1 MDVSVL
7 RPCLLALALA
17 ATVTAGGE
25 ARTTPARI
33 TPALEELVG
42 QKLVV
47 TMDGKTPSASLLA
60 RARLGRI
67 GGVIIHSWNFTSAA
81 SLRSV
86 TSRLQQ
92 AAAAGGRPPLLI
104 GADQEGGPVKTISWI
119 PPSLSPRQLGALH
132 SGTKADRQG
141 QATGRALRSLGVNLD
156 FAPLVDVPGSPS
168 SFLYRQGRTWSFASH
183 TTARMSG
190 WFAIGLGQSGVIASA
205 KHFPGLGLAEL
216 DTDRS
221 FVRITATRDELA
233 PGLKPFK
240 TAIADRVPLIM
251 LSNALYTAYDGGS
264 SAGWSRAVG
273 TKLLRNRLGFRGA
286 TITDSLDG
294 AAHAR
299 HIGTAGL
306 AARAA
311 QAGTDLLLLTGSERG
326 SQSVY
331 RSLLHAAASGRIDQ
345 ARLLASYERILTLKT
360 ILRKR
365 ASIGRWPATSSSGQP
380 VQTISSRSRRWRR

>member
-1 MDVSVL
+1 VDVSFL

-17 ATVTAGGE
+17 TAVTAPGE
-25 ARTTPARI
+25 ARTTP
-33 TPALEELVG
+33 TLEQLVG

-47 TMDGKTPSASLLA
+47 SMDGKEPSASLLA
-60 RARLGRI
+60 RARLGQI

-104 GADQEGGPVKTISWI
+104 GVDQEGGPVKTISWI

-132 SGTKADRQG
+132 SGTRAARQG
-141 QATGRALRSLGVNLD
+141 QATGRGLRGLGVNLD
-156 FAPLVDVPGSPS
+156 FAPLADVPGSPG
-168 SFLYRQGRTWSFASH
+168 SFLYRQGRTWSFAPH

-205 KHFPGLGLAEL
+205 KHFPGLGLAAR

-221 FVRITATRDELA
+221 FVRITATRAELA

-264 SAGWSRAVG
+264 SAGWSRAIG

-331 RSLLHAAASGRIDQ
+331 RSLLDAAASGRIDQ

-365 ASIGRWPATSSSGQP
+365 TARTHA
-380 VQTISSRSRRWRR
+380 